1 MRGDTHPLTTPPDT
15 ACYLTTN
22 RQTSFANWT
31 VTETEHLRH
40 VDVDDTS
47 DRHPSNEGR
56 HRGTHREQ
64 QPRGTAGRI
73 FYAPGK
79 VRDIT

>member
-1 MRGDTHPLTTPPDT
+1 
-15 ACYLTTN
+15 
-22 RQTSFANWT
+22 